1 MPSNSSMQEDAVMIK
16 FNYIEFVSGAR
27 DVNRPSYLRRSNLI
41 PVNRKI
47 VNSST
52 NIARIL
58 FVGLV
63 SLQLSIK
70 IIFVN
75 SWKNQ

>member
-1 MPSNSSMQEDAVMIK
+1 MINSHHID
-16 FNYIEFVSGAR
+16 FVSGVL
-27 DVNRPSYLRRSNLI
+27 DVNRPSYLNRSNLI

-47 VNSST
+47 VNRST